1 MVTINFY
8 TLGDKIPNYGEE
20 IIFLRRFSCFDNWG
34 FEPQETTV
42 DYCWFTYDKEGFHTG
57 EQILY
62 DPETD
67 LNFHVGDCKPGYDS
81 NEYLKLEVM
90 FNEYCVTE
98 GEETEPTFLWI
109 PIEEY
114 WKCFENN
121 VSKG

>member
-1 MVTINFY
+1 M
-8 TLGDKIPNYGEE
+8 
-20 IIFLRRFSCFDNWG
+20 
-34 FEPQETTV
+34 
-42 DYCWFTYDKEGFHTG
+42 
-57 EQILY
+57 
-62 DPETD
+62 
-67 LNFHVGDCKPGYDS
+67 GDCKPGYDS

-121 VSKG
+121 TLIVK